1 MTKIYKVGI
10 IGLGVGIKHY
20 QSFESFKNVNVTS
33 ICDFDQK
40 KLKILKKK
48 NPRLKII
55 KNASDLIKSKDIDIV
70 SIASYDSYHF
80 DQVILSLQMN
90 KHVFVEKPIC
100 LYQNELEVIRKLL
113 KKKRKLYFSSNM
125 NLRTSSI
132 FKQLKNS
139 ARKKKIF
146 YIEADYN
153 SGRLSKI
160 TNGWRTKEK
169 YHSIILS
176 SAVHVIDLVCWI
188 LNDYPK
194 SVFAYGNK
202 IITKKSKFK
211 YDDFFIGIM
220 KFSNNIISKVSA
232 NIGGIYPHFHK
243 LSLYTDKYTFENS
256 IKGSY
261 FIKKKRN
268 GLIFKN
274 ENTNYKD
281 RKRGLLI
288 KEFVE
293 EINQKKSGEN
303 KKKFKEIYNIMK
315 ICFAFINSL
324 KKSKKI
330 NMKYVS

>member
-20 QSFESFKNVNVTS
+20 QSFEDCRYTKVTS

-40 KLKILKKK
+40 KINILKKK
-48 NPRLKII
+48 NSRLKIF
-55 KNASDLIKSKDIDIV
+55 KNASDLIKSKAIDII
-70 SIASYDSYHF
+70 SIASYDSHHF

-100 LYQNELEVIRKLL
+100 LFQKELDGISKLL
-113 KKKRKLYFSSNM
+113 RKKKTLYFGSNM
-125 NLRTSSI
+125 NLRTSTI
-132 FKQLKNS
+132 FKELRNS

-153 SGRLSKI
+153 SGRLNKI

-211 YDDFFIGIM
+211 YDDFFVGIM
-220 KFSNNIISKVSA
+220 KFSNNVISKVSA

-243 LSLYTDKYTFENS
+243 LSLYTDKFTFENS

-274 ENTNYKD
+274 ESANYKN
-281 RKRGLLI
+281 RKRSIVI

-293 EINQKKSGEN
+293 EINKKRSNQN

-324 KKSKKI
+324 KKSKKV
-330 NMKYVS
+330 NMKYDS